1 MPACAPNAVE
11 KLAST
16 EMWSTMSVELT
27 LSIPR
32 PPYSSGTSTAVNPS
46 SAALRSTAAI
56 APGSFASI
64 AVTRGKISSR
74 ANRSAVAAICR
85 CSSLRSSGVKTS
97 SGVRDSI
104 RKLPP
109 AAATIGDE
117 VTASIGVKVLQL
129 NRTPKR
135 RAQCAHLT
143 PAAQV
148 SATQAV
154 TVRQLMSRS
163 QRVASNR
170 NHARRSA
177 SSIQTSIK
185 LVVA

>member
-46 SAALRSTAAI
+46 SAALRSSRRHRARLFSLDRRNARQNLLARESLRRRRNLPLLLAQVFRSENLIRRARFDQEAA
-56 APGSFASI
+56 ARGGNNGRCGVHWREGPPAKSDPKKACPMRQPYAS
-64 AVTRGKISSR
+64 G
-74 ANRSAVAAICR
+74 
-85 CSSLRSSGVKTS
+85 SSLRNQPSPS
-97 SGVRDSI
+97 
-104 RKLPP
+104 
-109 AAATIGDE
+109 
-117 VTASIGVKVLQL
+117 
-129 NRTPKR
+129 
-135 RAQCAHLT
+135 H
-143 PAAQV
+143 
-148 SATQAV
+148 
-154 TVRQLMSRS
+154 SRS
-163 QRVASNR
+163 ASSYRVASNR

-177 SSIQTSIK
+177 SSIHTSIK